1 MRKKPITINYM
12 KPTIEISEYYYD
24 ISSDNPASQILEVA
38 HTDWRDFALEMA
50 DAVEEA
56 LQDQI

>member
-1 MRKKPITINYM
+1 M
-12 KPTIEISEYYYD
+12 KLTIEISEYYYD
-24 ISSDNPASQILEVA
+24 ISSDNPASQILEVV
-38 HTDWRDFALEMA
+38 HTDWKDFALEMA